1 MSAQL
6 PPSFSFSQSSL
17 QDYAD
22 CPRRFQLRYI
32 DRLTYPAV
40 ETEPALENERKQ
52 QEGQL
57 FHRLV
62 QQHIIGLPA
71 DKLASLASTS
81 DLRRWWDN
89 YVAHPVSLSGYAQY
103 TELTLSAPLGDFR
116 LLAKYDLVV
125 VKPGSEAHIYDWK
138 TYAKRPRDERMSAR
152 WQTRVY
158 KALLV
163 QAGAHLNGGT
173 PLTPEQVSMTYWYA
187 DYPTE
192 PAHFPYSTVQFKR
205 DWDALAKLAGEIAAT
220 TEFTKTDEEQKCAYC
235 VYRSYCERGAV
246 AGSADELETE
256 LAEPEIHLEQIQE
269 IAF

>member
-1 MSAQL
+1 MKNQL
-6 PPSFSFSQSSL
+6 PPTFAFSQSSL
-17 QDYAD
+17 QDYVD

-32 DRLTYPAV
+32 DRLSYPAV
-40 ETEPALENERKQ
+40 ETEPALENERRQ

-62 QQHIIGLPA
+62 QQHIIGLSA
-71 DKLASLASTS
+71 DKLSALASTP
-81 DLRRWWDN
+81 DLRRWWGN
-89 YVAHPVSLSGYAQY
+89 YLANPIALSGYAQY

-116 LLAKYDLVV
+116 LLAKYDLVA
-125 VKPGSEAHIYDWK
+125 VKPGSEALIYDWK
-138 TYAKRPRDERMSAR
+138 TYAKRPRDERMATR

-173 PLTPEQVSMTYWYA
+173 PFAPEQVCMLYWYA

-192 PAHFPYSTVQFKR
+192 PARFPYAAAQFKR
-205 DWDALAKLAGEIAAT
+205 DWDVLVKMTGEIAAAN
-220 TEFTKTDEEQKCAYC
+220 EFPKTDDEQKCAYC
-235 VYRSYCERGAV
+235 VYRSYCERGTL
-246 AGSADELETE
+246 AGSDDELEAELTE
-256 LAEPEIHLEQIQE
+256 PDIHLEQIQE

>member
-1 MSAQL
+1 MKTQL
-6 PPSFSFSQSSL
+6 PPAFAFSQSSL
-17 QDYAD
+17 QDYVD

-40 ETEPALENERKQ
+40 ETEPALENERRQ

-71 DKLASLASTS
+71 NKLATLASTP
-81 DLRRWWDN
+81 DLHRWWDN
-89 YVAHPVSLSGYAQY
+89 YLSHPIALSGYAQY
-103 TELTLSAPLGDFR
+103 TELTLSAPLGEFR
-116 LLAKYDLVV
+116 LLAKYDLVA
-125 VKPGSEAHIYDWK
+125 VKPGSEALIYDWK
-138 TYAKRPRDERMSAR
+138 TYAKRPRDERMATR

-163 QAGAHLNGGT
+163 QAGAHLNGGMT
-173 PLTPEQVSMTYWYA
+173 LTPEQVSMTYWYS

-192 PAHFPYSTVQFKR
+192 PARFPYTAAQFKR
-205 DWDALAKLAGEIAAT
+205 DWDALVKMAGEISTAA
-220 TEFTKTDEEQKCAYC
+220 EFAKTDDEQKCSYC

-246 AGSADELETE
+246 AGPGDELEAELTE
-256 LAEPEIHLEQIQE
+256 PDIHLEQIQE